1 MSVDP
6 VWAEYYRDNMDA
18 AGLHRVMGG
27 FERPAARRGIF
38 ERHVAVANAHV
49 EWALDTKV
57 QEDLGVRPPSAG
69 PLTDVLATGTATTF
83 GARIPLVP
91 VLTRDSGL
99 AIWGSLRLAMLAQVA
114 IGPAR
119 SVFTDRGFWS
129 ASAWLR
135 PTLSSV
141 AFR

>member
-18 AGLHRVMGG
+18 AGLHRVLGG

-57 QEDLGVRPPSAG
+57 QEDLGVRPPSAA
-69 PLTDVLATGTATTF
+69 PLTDAQQRAVEEALNKVVGRKVQLSLAVDPSLIG
-83 GARIPLVP
+83 GMVVKVGSRMV
-91 VLTRDSGL
+91 DSSVKTQL
-99 AIWGSLRLAMLAQVA
+99 QRLKLAMKGAA
-114 IGPAR
+114 
-119 SVFTDRGFWS
+119 
-129 ASAWLR
+129 
-135 PTLSSV
+135 
-141 AFR
+141 